1 MSTSTE
7 PDAASESRRLPY
19 ALRALRHRNFCLFF
33 AGQLVSRTGYWM
45 QGMAQGWLVYRLSQ
59 SPSMLGLVAFAGQIP
74 AVVLGPFGGVL
85 ADRFSRYKI
94 CCYTQ
99 VLFMAQALLLG
110 ALTTSGLITVW
121 QVFFL
126 ALVAGTLQTFE
137 MPARQAFLQEIVGKD
152 DLTSAIALNSA
163 LVNAARIVGPALA
176 GLLVAKFDEGV
187 CFTVNG
193 ICYLAIIGGFMAMQV
208 PPSVARTTTS
218 SVSSFIREGMAYAFH
233 TPTIRLL
240 LTLIGLISL
249 LSTPY
254 TVLMPIFAKDILH
267 GGPDAMG
274 LLLGSAGAG
283 AVIGVMFLA
292 RQRSTEEMGRFIT
305 FALIRFG
312 IGMILFSLS
321 RNFWISMLLL
331 PLIGSGFMV
340 PMAAANTLLQTLTPD
355 RLRGRVMSLFLM
367 VFMGT
372 PPLASLL
379 SGFLAP
385 YIGAPMTVGLTGF
398 GCLFAALWFWLR
410 APVLQH
416 AAPEPEDEQEMTI
429 ATAEGKS

>member
-1 MSTSTE
+1 
-7 PDAASESRRLPY
+7 
-19 ALRALRHRNFCLFF
+19 
-33 AGQLVSRTGYWM
+33 M

-59 SPSMLGLVAFAGQIP
+59 SSLMLGLVAFAGQIP
-74 AVVLGPFGGVL
+74 AVVLGPFGGVV

-94 CCYTQ
+94 CLYTQ
-99 VLFMAQALLLG
+99 ILFMAQAFILG
-110 ALTTSGLITVW
+110 ALTTNGLITVW
-121 QVFFL
+121 QVFLL

-152 DLTSAIALNSA
+152 DLASAIALNSA
-163 LVNAARIVGPALA
+163 LVNASRIIGPALA
-176 GLLVAKFDEGV
+176 GLVVATFDEGV

-208 PPSVARTTTS
+208 PATTERPSSA

-240 LTLIGLISL
+240 LALIGVISL

-254 TVLMPIFAKDILH
+254 TVLMPIFAKDVLH
-267 GGPDAMG
+267 GGPGAMG
-274 LLLGSAGAG
+274 LLLGAAGAG
-283 AVIGVMFLA
+283 AVVGVMFLA
-292 RQRSTEEMGRFIT
+292 RQRGTEDMGRFIT

-312 IGMILFSLS
+312 VGMILFSLS
-321 RNFWISMLLL
+321 RNLWLSMLLL

-367 VFMGT
+367 MFMGA
-372 PPLASLL
+372 PPLGSLL

-385 YIGAPMTVGLTGF
+385 HIGAPMTVGLTGI
-398 GCLFAALWFWLR
+398 GCLFAALWFWVR
-410 APVLQH
+410 APVLQQTVKDT
-416 AAPEPEDEQEMTI
+416 EDVHEI
-429 ATAEGKS
+429 AATAAESKS

>member
-1 MSTSTE
+1 MSTATE
-7 PDAASESRRLPY
+7 PDAAPEGRQLPY

-33 AGQLVSRTGYWM
+33 LGQLVSRTGYWM

-59 SPSMLGLVAFAGQIP
+59 SSLMLGLVAFAGQIP
-74 AVVLGPFGGVL
+74 AVVLGPFGGVV

-94 CCYTQ
+94 CLYTQ
-99 VLFMAQALLLG
+99 ILFMAQAFILG
-110 ALTTSGLITVW
+110 ALTSHHLITVW

-163 LVNAARIVGPALA
+163 LVNAARIVGPAIA

-208 PPSVARTTTS
+208 PPSTPRVTTT
-218 SVSSFIREGMAYAFH
+218 SVSSFIREGMEYAFH
-233 TPTIRLL
+233 TPAIRLL
-240 LTLIGLISL
+240 LMLIGLISL

-254 TVLMPIFAKDILH
+254 TVLMPIFAKDILQ

-292 RQRSTEEMGRFIT
+292 RQRNTEEMGRFIT

-321 RNFWISMLLL
+321 RNFWFSMCLL

-340 PMAAANTLLQTLTPD
+340 PMAAANTLLQTITPD

-367 VFMGT
+367 MFMGS
-372 PPLASLL
+372 PPIGSLL

-385 YIGAPMTVGLTGF
+385 HIGAPMTVGITGI
-398 GCLFAALWFWLR
+398 GCLVAAGWFWLR

-416 AAPEPEDEQEMTI
+416 ATPEAEESQTVTV
-429 ATAEGKS
+429 ATAGSKS